1 MSQNDPKYSIVAPV
15 FNEEETLPEFYR
27 RIFAVV
33 QELDSAAELLLIDD
47 GSTDN
52 SLALM
57 QELQA
62 QGSFV
67 RILSFSRNFGH
78 QVAITAGIDYAKGD
92 AVIVIDS
99 DLQDPPEVIHELVSK
114 WKAGAELVLA
124 VRSARRGESWFK
136 RATASFFYR
145 LIDRLTDLHIPKD
158 SGDFRLMDRKVVQAL
173 RKVREQ
179 HRFMRGLSVWVGFKR
194 DEVVY
199 VRDERFAGRSKY
211 PLSRML
217 RFATDGITSF
227 SHVPMQ
233 LAMTLGFFFAGVA
246 LLGIP
251 AIIALRFSGNREFFG
266 QATTLVSVLLLGGVQ
281 LICLGIIGEYL
292 GRIYNEVR
300 RRPLYLI
307 SGKWGFDRDDE
318 ESSE

>member
-62 QGSFV
+62 QESFV
-67 RILSFSRNFGH
+67 RIISFSRNFGH

-145 LIDRLTDLHIPKD
+145 LIDKLTDLHIPKD

-318 ESSE
+318 GLSE

>member
-33 QELDSAAELLLIDD
+33 QKLDSAAELLLIDD

-57 QELQA
+57 QELQS
-62 QGSFV
+62 QESFV

-145 LIDRLTDLHIPKD
+145 LIDKLTDLHIPKD

-173 RKVREQ
+173 RQVREQ

-318 ESSE
+318 GLSE